1 MEEEVIIIGAGIG
14 GLATAVALKRVGV
27 RAVRSGVVCR
37 LRKSLYGLRQASRNW
52 YAKLA
57 DAMRHYGF
65 RQSGADHSLF
75 IFNRG
80 NIFLAA
86 LVYVD
91 DILVVGN
98 NREQCTCFK
107 RYLNRCFRIKDL
119 GLVSYFLG
127 IEVTRME
134 SGLFLNQRNAFVTD
148 VKTKSVQQVPYGANK
163 RGGPKLVHRKTL
175 LQALADELDP
185 DTIRFSRKLT
195 SIESQVKDGHRISV
209 LGLEDGTIIRAK
221 MVIGCDGV
229 HSVIARHLKLRPPV
243 HSGRS
248 AVRGLSVY
256 PEGHGLVPAPQQ
268 FVDVSK
274 RAGFSPLND
283 KDVYWFFI
291 CKSPSEEEN
300 IENDPEAILRDVM
313 ENWAK
318 DFPQSYLDVVQHSD
332 LSTLSWAP
340 LMFRYPW
347 EVVLGNLNT
356 ENITVLGD
364 AMHPTTPDLAQGGCM
379 ALEDAVVL
387 GRHIGNSVGPDGKLK
402 PEDVQQA
409 LGKYVEER
417 RWRAAWIIAASFLS
431 GWVQQDGSDWWRK
444 LLRNVFYKTIFAKI
458 ISIAHYDCGRLPNKS
473 ETSN

>member
-1 MEEEVIIIGAGIG
+1 MSLTIMEEEVIIIGAGIG

-27 RAVRSGVVCR
+27 RAVVLEKAAE
-37 LRKSLYGLRQASRNW
+37 LRA
-52 YAKLA
+52 
-57 DAMRHYGF
+57 
-65 RQSGADHSLF
+65 SGA
-75 IFNRG
+75 
-80 NIFLAA
+80 A
-86 LVYVD
+86 
-91 DILVVGN
+91 
-98 NREQCTCFK
+98 
-107 RYLNRCFRIKDL
+107 L
-119 GLVSYFLG
+119 GLFPNAWLALDALG
-127 IEVTRME
+127 VADKLTPLYAHLE
-134 SGLFLNQRNAFVTD
+134 SAFVTD

-291 CKSPSEEEN
+291 CKSPSEEN